1 MTVELTTFD
10 QPGWVAAIRGLGRQT
25 ALLRSVVT
33 GLIMMGIV
41 ADVVRRSVTG
51 RSIPGMIEMVE
62 TFMAIE
68 VFLGLAH
75 AEATGVHVRMSLA
88 TNVMPFPVRR
98 AVKSFGMFVCMV
110 GSVWFAWASTLR
122 ALEATAVGE
131 VKPGLLRFPVWPAR
145 WAIAIGFAVLAFE
158 YLARTWEEWNARP
171 TGAGLSPTLP
181 ADAHTSVFDQE
192 SDAEDGKADRII
204 ETLDRLNEEDAGATG
219 ADEGEER

>member
-1 MTVELTTFD
+1 MTTELVTLG
-10 QPGWVAAIRGLGRQT
+10 QPGWISAIRTLGRRT

-41 ADVVRRSVTG
+41 ADVVRRSITG
-51 RSIPGMIEMVE
+51 RSIPGMIELVE

-88 TNVMPFPVRR
+88 TNVMPTPVRR
-98 AVKSFGMFVCMV
+98 VVKSLGMVVCMLA
-110 GSVWFAWASTLR
+110 SVWFAWASTLR
-122 ALEATAVGE
+122 AIEATAVGE

-158 YLARTWEEWNARP
+158 YLARSWEEWHAVGDAETSR
-171 TGAGLSPTLP
+171 ALP
-181 ADAHTSVFDQE
+181 ADAHGTVFGDKVGGE
-192 SDAEDGKADRII
+192 AEEVDRII
-204 ETLDRLNEEDAGATG
+204 EALDRLNHEED
-219 ADEGEER
+219 ERGNN

>member
-1 MTVELTTFD
+1 MTTELAPIG
-10 QPGWVAAIRGLGRQT
+10 QPGWISGIRTVGRRT

-51 RSIPGMIEMVE
+51 RSIPGMIELVE

-88 TNVMPFPVRR
+88 TNVMPAPVRR
-98 AVKSFGMFVCMV
+98 VVKSLGMVVCMLA
-110 GSVWFAWASTLR
+110 SVWFAWASTLR
-122 ALEATAVGE
+122 AIEATSVGE

-158 YLARTWEEWNARP
+158 YLARAWEEWHARP
-171 TGAGLSPTLP
+171 DAETSRALP
-181 ADAHTSVFDQE
+181 ADAHGNVFGE
-192 SDAEDGKADRII
+192 RLGGEAEEVDRII
-204 ETLDRLNEEDAGATG
+204 EALDRLNHEEDDRGNH
-219 ADEGEER
+219 